1 MGGGSTGE
9 ARRLLHQLCV
19 LRGDGSPT
27 SPDIPLWS
35 TQGHP
40 RGESSSDSNSG
51 HCSLLLFCCSASLT
65 NTQPPNH
72 VLSPGSPA
80 ADGVVLGQLFTDR
93 WALHHE
99 QYKGLLLFSAA
110 RHVNFAALGNVTG
123 SPVSKCS
130 PSVQHVLE
138 PWCLLLSWDSIWG
151 AARSQPTAQGKRLPA
166 KLLYTLCLLNY
177 HNFQR

>member
-1 MGGGSTGE
+1 MVGPPGKQP
-9 ARRLLHQLCV
+9 ARLLHQLCV
-19 LRGDGSPT
+19 LRGDVMALQPPQTSHFGAHRDILEGRAPLIPT
-27 SPDIPLWS
+27 PG
-35 TQGHP
+35 TAA
-40 RGESSSDSNSG
+40 
-51 HCSLLLFCCSASLT
+51 FCCSASLT

-80 ADGVVLGQLFTDR
+80 ADGVVLGQLFTAR

-138 PWCLLLSWDSIWG
+138 PWCLLLFWDSIWG
-151 AARSQPTAQGKRLPA
+151 AARSHPTAQAG
-166 KLLYTLCLLNY
+166 
-177 HNFQR
+177 FSEG